1 MKKNA
6 SAVVA
11 VAICLFSG
19 AAFSTAGETW
29 QVTTKTE
36 MPGAP
41 FAMPASNMTVCMEK
55 GKENDPKRLM
65 QQDSDCQ
72 VTDIKTAGS
81 KTTWKMRCDRDGEKM
96 TGSGEVTHGKGSY
109 QGITRLSG
117 KSDGETIN
125 MTMNYSGK
133 RVGAACDPSAPP
145 VVAAPGMENVNDMMG
160 MAKAQMASE
169 MAEQCEVARYDS
181 KDLVSNRFF
190 GTDAM
195 CAGKQKFAC
204 KVIGK
209 DAPKK
214 VDVYVALAKHDDTS
228 DVSIAGICK
237 IDMAAATKAIC
248 KKVDQN
254 NYEELEEYC
263 PNEAKT
269 FADAGR
275 SYTSS
280 SRSTSVITDNPVG
293 NAIDGAKKLK
303 GLLGF

>member
-1 MKKNA
+1 MKKHL
-6 SAVVA
+6 SAIVSIVA
-11 VAICLFSG
+11 CLFSG
-19 AAFSTAGETW
+19 AALAAGGETW

-41 FAMPASNMTVCMEK
+41 FAMPASTMTVCMEK
-55 GKENDPKRLM
+55 GKENDPKRLA

-72 VTDIKTAGS
+72 MTDIKTSGK
-81 KTTWKMRCDRDGEKM
+81 KTTWKMRCDKDGEKM
-96 TGSGEVTHGKGSY
+96 TGNGEVTHSKDSF
-109 QGITRLSG
+109 QGITKLSG

-145 VVAAPGMENVNDMMG
+145 VVATPGMEDVNDMMG

-181 KDLVSNRFF
+181 KELVSNRFF
-190 GTDAM
+190 GADGM
-195 CAGKQKFAC
+195 CVSKQKFAC
-204 KVIGK
+204 KVISK

-214 VDVYVALAKHDDTS
+214 VDIYVALAKHDDTS
-228 DVSIAGICK
+228 DVSIAKICG
-237 IDMAAATKAIC
+237 IDMGAATKAIC

-254 NYEELEEYC
+254 NYEQLEEYC
-263 PNEAKT
+263 PNEVKT

-293 NAIDGAKKLK
+293 NALDGAKKLK